1 MKRGDE
7 FRSLASD
14 AAVFEVTLDEAVE
27 LLKQEKRSRRTAT
40 KKVLRDLGTHPQSGA
55 VVQLIEGR
63 YGPYVSDG
71 TTNASL
77 PKDMS
82 ADEITLEPAVGL
94 LDAREGG
101 KKGGGGRKAS
111 TRRPKAAPRA
121 TKRRPT
127 ARKRQA

>member
-1 MKRGDE
+1 
-7 FRSLASD
+7 
-14 AAVFEVTLDEAVE
+14 
-27 LLKQEKRSRRTAT
+27 
-40 KKVLRDLGTHPQSGA
+40 

-82 ADEITLEPAVGL
+82 ADEITLEPAVEL
-94 LDAREGG
+94 LGAREGKNG
-101 KKGGGGRKAS
+101 SRPRKS
-111 TRRPKAAPRA
+111 GTRRAAGAAPRSA
-121 TKRRPT
+121 KRRPA